1 MAHAR
6 LGETMEYKTKEMKA
20 GTPEIKVETPVE
32 AKYYIAEKRGSW
44 FVYTLEGK
52 RVAKLQTEDDAN
64 NYVNQH

>member
-1 MAHAR
+1 
-6 LGETMEYKTKEMKA
+6 MKA